1 MKTSQKGIDLIKK
14 FEGCRLDAYKCP
26 AGVLTIGYG
35 HTAGVTAG
43 QKISPAQAEVYL
55 RTDLEKYE
63 KNVEKYNNRYSWTQN
78 EFDALVSFAFN
89 IGSIDKLIANG
100 TRTKAVIAEKIL
112 LYNKAGGKVLT
123 GLTKRRQAERELFL
137 SGAYEKDTSVEK
149 SSAAAGGI
157 KEYSLK
163 ADGSKA
169 VSKNFK
175 VKEFRCKDGSDKIL
189 IDVDFVG
196 DKLQKIRDHFNVPV
210 TINSAYRTPKYNAKV
225 KGAKASY
232 HLQGRAFDI
241 VVKGHAPKEVAR
253 YAQSLGI
260 PGIIQYNGFVHVDSR
275 ASKYWAQDNGG
286 KAVKVSRF

>member
-189 IDVDFVG
+189 IDVDSWG
-196 DKLQKIRDHFNVPV
+196 TSCRR
-210 TINSAYRTPKYNAKV
+210 S
-225 KGAKASY
+225 
-232 HLQGRAFDI
+232 
-241 VVKGHAPKEVAR
+241 
-253 YAQSLGI
+253 
-260 PGIIQYNGFVHVDSR
+260 GIISTYPSQSIVPTERRSTMQRLKERKRHIICRGGLLTLSLKVMHRRKWHDMHR
-275 ASKYWAQDNGG
+275 ALAFLALSSIMDLCM
-286 KAVKVSRF
+286 